1 MHFDNSY
8 KIWSIKKMK
17 AMILQHTQNPKEDM
31 NRTFPGMYIEWWLHN
46 LGYYITLPFT
56 KLSKKIK
63 WYNTRLRDVDLESH
77 KESENNA

>member
-1 MHFDNSY
+1 MVY
-8 KIWSIKKMK
+8 KKNEGNDFVAYS
-17 AMILQHTQNPKEDM
+17 KEDM

>member
-1 MHFDNSY
+1 
-8 KIWSIKKMK
+8 
-17 AMILQHTQNPKEDM
+17 M

-46 LGYYITLPFT
+46 LGYYITLPFA